1 MTEKSLSHAP
11 VSSAATTPPSPQP
24 SGPGRP
30 LQTPAPQTQGQG
42 SQLQTPTPQ
51 PMGLGGHVQGK
62 KTLAQ
67 IAAEHAQQ
75 GPCSS
80 STTTTAA
87 AAASTSA
94 AGECREAPVVLDVS
108 LLTLSLPPTPPSAL
122 LPPLPP
128 PPLLLPLPLLLLL
141 ALLLLVSV
149 GEHQLF

>member
-30 LQTPAPQTQGQG
+30 LQMPAPQTQGQG

-67 IAAEHAQQ
+67 IVAEHAQQ
-75 GPCSS
+75 GSCSS
-80 STTTTAA
+80 STTTTTTA

-108 LLTLSLPPTPPSAL
+108 LLTLSLPPTPPPFL
-122 LPPLPP
+122 P

-149 GEHQLF
+149 GEHQSF